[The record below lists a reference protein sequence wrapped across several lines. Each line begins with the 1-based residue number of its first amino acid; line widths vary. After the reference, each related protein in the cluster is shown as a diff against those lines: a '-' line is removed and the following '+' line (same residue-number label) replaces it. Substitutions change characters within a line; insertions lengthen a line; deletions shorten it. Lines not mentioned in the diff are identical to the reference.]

1 MKNREPFVDASD
13 ESIVAS
19 LAIFARELLRRESRR
34 LLTGNGIPEQHVAKP
49 LPVSRA
55 AAADFVRMIEL
66 WVADR
71 AGVPVAAPPRT
82 CPACRSAVSD
92 FQFLSFDLYP
102 YHSCRTCGTWFV
114 PQVIDDG
121 VFEAYY
127 ARVPEARR
135 ISEAMM
141 AGRDERTRDSDRGRF
156 GHYFELLRPLIG
168 DAAPRYLDIGCGVG
182 HSVELASE
190 LGWDARGEELSDVAV
205 ATAKAK
211 GRNVGHPGTSQPGAT
226 YDVVSMFETLEHITD
241 PDQVL
246 ADAMRALAPLGIVVI
261 TVPNRSSF
269 EVSVLRERCFHV
281 FGGYEHVGHI
291 NLFDPRGLS
300 ALLERHGLSLM
311 FTDGQ
316 FSSDLAQIFSHLTTN
331 GQSVLSVIEKGQME
345 FAVPESAYTVLNNL
359 GPASACLERAL
370 KRSPILIALACRTA
384 ARPQLAPAFATLEQ
398 RWHAEVEAT
407 LAAEGEALAASEDE
421 YKATVAA
428 MQGEIQIR
436 EDAIKLREDAIKLRE
451 EMNRTLETHL
461 QAEIQKRDRMLE
473 ELRDKFNR
481 TVGAR
486 MRSLIRALVRR

>member
-1 MKNREPFVDASD
+1 MTKNREPFVDASD
-13 ESIVAS
+13 ESIVAN
-19 LAIFARELLRRESRR
+19 LAIFARELLRRTSRQ
-34 LLTGNGIPEQHVAKP
+34 LLTGDPLPQQQVTEP

-55 AAADFVRMIEL
+55 AAADFVRMIQL

-71 AGVPVAAPPRT
+71 AGVPMAAPPRP
-82 CPACRSAVSD
+82 CPACRSTASD

-135 ISEAMM
+135 LSESMM
-141 AGRDERTRDSDRGRF
+141 AGRDERTKDSDRTRF

-168 DAAPRYLDIGCGVG
+168 DATPRYLDIGCGVG
-182 HSVELASE
+182 HSVELASQ
-190 LGWDARGEELSDVAV
+190 LGWNARGEELSGVAV
-205 ATAKAK
+205 ATAQAQ
-211 GRNVGHPGTSQPGAT
+211 GRNVGHPGTSPPGAT

-246 ADAMRALAPLGIVVI
+246 ADAVRALAPLGIVVI
-261 TVPNRSSF
+261 TVPNRASF

-316 FSSDLAQIFSHLTTN
+316 FSSDLAQIYSHLTTN
-331 GQSVLSVIEKGQME
+331 GQSVLSVIENGQME
-345 FAVPESAYTVLNNL
+345 FAVPEAAYTLLNNL

-370 KRSPILIALACRTA
+370 KRSPILIALACRTE
-384 ARPQLAPAFATLEQ
+384 ARPELVTVFASLGQ
-398 RWHAEVEAT
+398 RWRDEIEAT
-407 LAAEGEALAASEDE
+407 LAAEGQALASSEDE

-428 MQGEIQIR
+428 MQAEIQVR
-436 EDAIKLREDAIKLRE
+436 ED
-451 EMNRTLETHL
+451 MNRALETHL
-461 QAEIQKRDRMLE
+461 QGEIQKRDRIMAE
-473 ELRDKFNR
+473 EIENRDRMIAALQDRLSR
-481 TVGAR
+481 TVDAR
-486 MRSLIRALVRR
+486 LRAVIRSLVGR

>member
-13 ESIVAS
+13 DSIVAS
-19 LAIFARELLRRESRR
+19 LAIFARELLRRGSRQ
-34 LLTGNGIPEQHVAKP
+34 LLTGNGIPERRVTEP

-55 AAADFVRMIEL
+55 AAADFVRMIQL

-71 AGVPVAAPPRT
+71 AGVPVSAPPRP
-82 CPACRSAVSD
+82 CPACRSEASD

-141 AGRDERTRDSDRGRF
+141 AGRDERTRDSDRVRF
-156 GHYFELLRPLIG
+156 GHYFELLKPLIG

-190 LGWDARGEELSDVAV
+190 LGWAARGEELSDVAV
-205 ATAKAK
+205 ATAQAK

-226 YDVVSMFETLEHITD
+226 YDVVSMFEALEHITD

-246 ADAMRALAPLGIVVI
+246 ADAIRALAPLGIVVI

-316 FSSDLAQIFSHLTTN
+316 FGSDLAQIFSHLTTN

-345 FAVPESAYTVLNNL
+345 FVVPEAAYTLLNNL

-384 ARPQLAPAFATLEQ
+384 ARPQLAPVFATLEQ
-398 RWHAEVEAT
+398 QWRDEVEAT
-407 LAAEGEALAASEDE
+407 LAAEGQALAAFEDD

-428 MQGEIQIR
+428 MQAEIQ
-436 EDAIKLREDAIKLRE
+436 LRE

-461 QAEIQKRDRMLE
+461 QAEIQKRDRLLE
-473 ELRDKFNR
+473 ELQDRFNR
-481 TVGAR
+481 SVGAR
-486 MRSLIRALVRR
+486 MRSLIRSVMRR